1 MSNDIVN
8 NQGDSIT
15 LDISNMSAEQLYIHI
30 VELYHSTEHTLY
42 IGNLDLV
49 RGDYFD
55 KKNNELKKI
64 KKDIAKIEHELEK
77 ALKREESYKEDIL
90 ALKKDIGNYKRY
102 YGEYTSP
109 FDILNSLFKSSDKT
123 YLDSLSILN
132 PKSKLGFNTKA
143 IDYWLGV
150 FEDLGVTRRIDRGR
164 YQAMVGFKEAN
175 DLLHEF
181 IEKQG
186 IKE

>member
-55 KKNNELKKI
+55 KKNSELKKL
-64 KKDIAKIEHELEK
+64 KKENLKLKNDLENYS
-77 ALKREESYKEDIL
+77 KRDESRMRDIL
-90 ALKKDIGNYKRY
+90 ELKNTINAYKRY
-102 YGEYTSP
+102 YGDYTSP
-109 FDILNSLFKSSDKT
+109 FDVLKALFRGDKNKE
-123 YLDSLSILN
+123 YLDTLSILN
-132 PKSKLGFNTKA
+132 PKKDLGFNSKSVEH
-143 IDYWLGV
+143 WLSV
-150 FEDLGVTRRIDRGR
+150 FEELGIIKRIDRGR
-164 YQAMVGFKEAN
+164 YMS
-175 DLLHEF
+175 LLS
-181 IEKQG
+181 
-186 IKE
+186 IKKASHILQDFVNKV